1 MASKTR
7 LRTVLLLLAA
17 GIALW
22 SFDSI
27 ATRGADETGGAG
39 VSEKTELK
47 IYEAAVTVSD
57 KIQCRK
63 YEGKV
68 LNCTLDPRKTVNRA
82 LDVKLILG
90 YASVQIDGNR
100 FKALQEED
108 GSVRFYPDHQVSR
121 KDYTGEHEV
130 TIGVIYVE

>member
-7 LRTVLLLLAA
+7 SRTVILLLAA

-22 SFDSI
+22 SFNSI
-27 ATRGADETGGAG
+27 ATRGADEASAAG

-47 IYEAAVTVSD
+47 IYEADVTVHD

-68 LNCTLDPRKTVNRA
+68 LNCTLDPRKAVDRA

-100 FKALQEED
+100 FKVQQAED
-108 GSVRFYPDHQVSR
+108 GTVKFYPDHQGSR
-121 KDYTGEHEV
+121 MDYTGEHEV
-130 TIGVIYVE
+130 TVGVVYVE

>member
-1 MASKTR
+1 MASKSR
-7 LRTVLLLLAA
+7 SRVVFLMFAV
-17 GIALW
+17 GIVLW

-27 ATRGADETGGAG
+27 ATSGADGTGGTKTP
-39 VSEKTELK
+39 EKIELK
-47 IYEAAVTVSD
+47 IYEAAATVRA

-68 LNCTLDPRKTVNRA
+68 LNCTLDPRKSINRA

-108 GSVRFYPDHQVSR
+108 GSVRFYPDLHGSR

-130 TIGVIYVE
+130 TIGVVYVE